1 MSMSILLCGADHDNL
16 IGQMPTGPRV
26 VRTSSA

>member
-1 MSMSILLCGADHDNL
+1 MSILLCGADHDNF

-26 VRTSSA
+26 VRTASS